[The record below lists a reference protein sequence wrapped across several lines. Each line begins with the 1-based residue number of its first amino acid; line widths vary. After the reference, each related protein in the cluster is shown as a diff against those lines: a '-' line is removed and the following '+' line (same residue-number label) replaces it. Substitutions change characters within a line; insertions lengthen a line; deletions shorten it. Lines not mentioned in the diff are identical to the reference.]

1 MAVRKVND
9 PPEQEQDLSNF
20 WNGFRPFSGKS
31 DFFPEA
37 GFDRMLYLER
47 QRTERSQR
55 PFLLMLLN
63 VEGLSPYP
71 GDSDLVKEIET
82 ALSSCIRE
90 TDIKGWY
97 EQGKIIGI
105 IFTEINSL
113 DEIVKEKIFLKIQD
127 CLCAAIG
134 GEEVEKIKVSY
145 HVFPEGKNKPGKDK
159 EWFNSN
165 LYPEITKKPPGKKI
179 PLYIKRG
186 IDLFGSLF
194 GLIVLSPALLVIS
207 LGVKLTSQ
215 GPVLFKQERVG
226 QWGKTF
232 TFLKFRSMY
241 MNSDELSHKE
251 YVTKFITQENK
262 PLPSGNPDG
271 GPVIYKLTNDRRV
284 TALGNFLRKTS
295 LDELPQFVNVLKGEM
310 SLVGPRPPIP
320 YECEIYDLWHRTR
333 LLEMKPG
340 ITGLWQVEGRSQRT
354 FDDMVRLDLR
364 YINEWSLWLDLK
376 IMLKTPWIMV
386 SGNGG
391 Y

>member
-1 MAVRKVND
+1 MKLSD
-9 PPEQEQDLSNF
+9 PSTPQRDPDNR
-20 WNGFRPFSGKS
+20 WNEMGPFSGMG
-31 DFFPEA
+31 DFYPEA
-37 GFDRMLYLER
+37 GFERMLYLER
-47 QRTERSQR
+47 KRTERSRR

-63 VEGLSPYP
+63 IEDLPPSP
-71 GDSDLVKEIET
+71 GDSSPVKEIEK

-105 IFTEINSL
+105 IFIEINSL
-113 DEIVKEKIFLKIQD
+113 DEILREKLFLKIRE
-127 CLCAAIG
+127 CLAAAIG
-134 GEEVEKIKVSY
+134 VEGAEKIKVSY
-145 HVFPEGKNKPGKDK
+145 HVFPEGNSEAGKDRQ
-159 EWFNSN
+159 WFNSS
-165 LYPEITKKPPGKKI
+165 LYPEITKKPPEKKI
-179 PLYIKRG
+179 PLYIKRI
-186 IDLFGSLF
+186 IDLVGSLF

-207 LGVKLTSQ
+207 LGVKLTSR

-226 QWGKTF
+226 QWGRTF

-241 MNSDELSHKE
+241 VNSDESSHRE
-251 YVTKFITQENK
+251 YVTKFITRENGS
-262 PLPSGNPDG
+262 PPSGDQG
-271 GPVIYKLTNDRRV
+271 EGQVIYKLTNDRRV

-295 LDELPQFVNVLKGEM
+295 LDEIPQFVNVLKGEM

-320 YECEIYDLWHRTR
+320 YECEIYDLWHRKR
-333 LLEMKPG
+333 VLEMKPG
-340 ITGLWQVEGRSQRT
+340 ITGLWQVGGRSQRT
-354 FDDMVRLDLR
+354 FDEMVRLDLR

>member
-1 MAVRKVND
+1 MKLSD
-9 PPEQEQDLSNF
+9 PSGQKQGSDSL
-20 WNGFRPFSGKS
+20 WNVVRPFAGKS
-31 DFFPEA
+31 DFYPEA

-47 QRTERSQR
+47 KRTERSRR

-63 VEGLSPYP
+63 VEELSPSP
-71 GDSDLVKEIET
+71 EDSHLVKEVQA

-90 TDIKGWY
+90 TDIKGWH

-105 IFTEINSL
+105 IFTEINSV

-127 CLCAAIG
+127 CLGAAIG

-145 HVFPEGKNKPGKDK
+145 HVFPEGNSEPGK
-159 EWFNSN
+159 ERQWFNSS
-165 LYPEITKKPPGKKI
+165 LYPEITKKPPVKKI
-179 PLYIKRG
+179 PLYLKRW
-186 IDLFGSLF
+186 IDLVGSLF

-207 LGVKLTSQ
+207 LGVKLTSR

-241 MNSDELSHKE
+241 VNSDESSHKE
-251 YVTKFITQENK
+251 YITKLITQENGT
-262 PLPSGNPDG
+262 PPSGVPLEG
-271 GPVIYKLTNDRRV
+271 EVIYKMTNDRRI

-320 YECEIYDLWHRTR
+320 YECEIYDLWHRKR
-333 LLEMKPG
+333 LVEMKPG
-340 ITGLWQVEGRSQRT
+340 ITGLWQVGGRSRRT
-354 FDDMVRLDLR
+354 FDEMVRLDLR

-376 IMLKTPWIMV
+376 IIFRTPWVMV